1 MNTEQCQQREIERER
16 RLAAIREQI
25 DNAMN
30 DPRPS
35 RTDEQVARRL
45 RELHEETV
53 KAKRRGG

>member
-1 MNTEQCQQREIERER
+1 
-16 RLAAIREQI
+16 
-25 DNAMN
+25 MN

-35 RTDEQVARRL
+35 PTDEEVAQRL